1 MDAPRTDYDLLVG
14 ISQQLCLENQTDSL
28 DWNGSPFQW
37 IKSKPSR
44 TIGAIGEKMVSRW
57 LEARGFSIGRSR
69 SSDADRIVNGIPV
82 EIKFSTLWATG
93 TYTFQQLR
101 DQRYEFAILLGI
113 APKDVHCWM
122 LPKNVIMKRWRNNIP
137 SSNGFEPAA
146 LGDIVPQHNA
156 GHGGHDTAWLT
167 FNPYNPPE
175 WLRPFGG
182 TAAEALDAIRSALGN
197 GRKTS

>member
-1 MDAPRTDYDLLVG
+1 MNHNQSDYDLFVD
-14 ISQQLCLENQTDSL
+14 ISEQLCLENQTDSL
-28 DWNGSPFQW
+28 DWDGSPFQW

-44 TIGAIGEKMVSRW
+44 TVGAIGEKMVSRW
-57 LEARGFSIGRSR
+57 LEKRGFSVVRSP

-101 DQRYEFAILLGI
+101 DQRYDFAIFLGI
-113 APKDVHCWM
+113 APKDVHCWIV
-122 LPKNVIMKRWRNNIP
+122 PKETIMKRWKNNISP
-137 SSNGFEPAA
+137 SNGFEPSP

-167 FNPYNPPE
+167 FNPYDPPK
-175 WLRPFGG
+175 WIRPFGG
-182 TAAEALDAIRSALGN
+182 TANEALSAIRAALGT
-197 GRKTS
+197 GGYPS